1 MLFTSAV
8 FFFLYLPTVF
18 SGYYLLGRRAPTWA
32 AAWLF
37 VASVAFYGYWM
48 PEFTL
53 LLLASILWNYCPCL
67 MSLIVSAHGQS
78 IRPTPF
84 VPIWQKPEENR
95 RLALMI
101 ATGTPRQSVF
111 YPHSSLR
118 S

>member
-1 MLFTSAV
+1 M
-8 FFFLYLPTVF
+8 YLPTVF

-84 VPIWQKPEENR
+84 VPIWQKPEKTGGWPLCSPLER
-95 RLALMI
+95 RGSQYFI
-101 ATGTPRQSVF
+101 HTHR
-111 YPHSSLR
+111 
-118 S
+118 